1 MGEKVLDILVLCTGN
16 SARSLIG
23 EALLNHLGG
32 GRIKAHSAGSR
43 PAGAPHPD
51 ALAVLKAHR
60 VPAEDLRATARRMLG
75 LLAGNGPRA
84 LADAKDL
91 IFAVGERAA
100 DEAMMRDVA
109 ERTARSR
116 ASDEGREGMAAYLE
130 KRKPAW
136 TRE

>member
-1 MGEKVLDILVLCTGN
+1 
-16 SARSLIG
+16 
-23 EALLNHLGG
+23 
-32 GRIKAHSAGSR
+32 
-43 PAGAPHPD
+43 
-51 ALAVLKAHR
+51 
-60 VPAEDLRATARRMLG
+60 MLG
-75 LLAGNGPRA
+75 LLAGNGPQA

-136 TRE
+136 SKG